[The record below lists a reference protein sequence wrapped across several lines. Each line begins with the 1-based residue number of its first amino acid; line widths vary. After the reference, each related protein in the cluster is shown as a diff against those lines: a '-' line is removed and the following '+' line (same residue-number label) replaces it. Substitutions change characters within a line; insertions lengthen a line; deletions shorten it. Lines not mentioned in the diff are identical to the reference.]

1 MHLTKEEAAVALV
14 AISRS
19 REASRQAFRAH
30 HGHYHLWLW
39 GLIWI
44 AMAMAAH
51 FGGAAGMQRFSP
63 WLCLGGGAAS
73 FLIGWLQSGEVRAPV
88 DRRFIGI
95 VIALVFYALLWLSV
109 LHPVPTTERLFTYLS
124 LIVAQ
129 VYVVAGIWYD
139 SYLSWMGLIL
149 TVLLLVG
156 FFFFL
161 PIFWIWVA
169 IFGGGSLILGGF
181 YVRYFWR

>member
-1 MHLTKEEAAVALV
+1 MHLTKEEAAAALA

-63 WLCLGGGAAS
+63 WLCLGGGAVS
-73 FLIGWLQSGEVRAPV
+73 FLIGWLQSGEVRAPT
-88 DRRFIGI
+88 DRRFIGVLI
-95 VIALVFYALLWLSV
+95 VLVFFSLLWIPILR
-109 LHPVPTTERLFTYLS
+109 PVPTVERLFAYLS
-124 LIVAQ
+124 LICAQ
-129 VYVVAGIWYD
+129 AYIIAGIWFD
-139 SYLSWMGLIL
+139 SYLAWLGLIL
-149 TVLLLVG
+149 AVLLLTG

>member
-1 MHLTKEEAAVALV
+1 MHLTKEEAAAALA
-14 AISRS
+14 AIAQS
-19 REASRQAFRAH
+19 REASRTAFRAH
-30 HGHYHLWLW
+30 HGHYYLWLW

-51 FGGAAGMQRFSP
+51 FGGRVGMGRFAP
-63 WLCLGGGAAS
+63 WLCLGGG
-73 FLIGWLQSGEVRAPV
+73 LISYFIGLLQSSQVRAPR
-88 DRRFIGI
+88 DRRFIGVVLILIFLPFFNLI
-95 VIALVFYALLWLSV
+95 VLQ
-109 LHPVPTTERLFTYLS
+109 PVPTMERIFTYIG

-129 VYVVAGIWYD
+129 IYIVAGIWFD
-139 SYLSWMGLIL
+139 SYLTWLGALL
-149 TVLLLVG
+149 AVLLMVG
-156 FFFFL
+156 FVFFL